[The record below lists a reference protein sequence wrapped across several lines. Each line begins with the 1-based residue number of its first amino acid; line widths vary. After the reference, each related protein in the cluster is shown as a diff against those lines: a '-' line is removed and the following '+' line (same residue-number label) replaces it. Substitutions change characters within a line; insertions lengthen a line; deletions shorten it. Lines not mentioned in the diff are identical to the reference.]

1 MVAKIHKAGA
11 TIGRPQVAAFL
22 LLTILLL
29 AGCAP
34 KPTPEAPPETTQT
47 VAVETTILPEATLA
61 PETIPW
67 QEPEEGELVRILDY
81 LTQAYQELPY
91 AGTDNFTGQ
100 VIYDFPD
107 AYLRYSTVKKLM
119 AVQSDLQQAGYSLKI
134 WDGFRPTAAQ
144 WKLWEICPDPTYVS
158 DPTRGY
164 SSHSRGNTLD
174 LTLALPD
181 GREVEMPTGFDDFSH
196 YADRDY
202 RDCSQEAAKNARFL
216 EETMKANGFTGYFG
230 EWWHFTDTDSYDVAE
245 DFQPLAPK
253 EITLTKE
260 TALLARADLESTVLA
275 WLQPG
280 ETVTLR
286 AQWGDYFQAEARG
299 GWGYILI
306 E

>member
-1 MVAKIHKAGA
+1 MVAKKVGA
-11 TIGRPQVAAFL
+11 TIGRPQAAVFL
-22 LLTILLL
+22 LLTMLFLT
-29 AGCAP
+29 GCAP
-34 KPTPEAPPETTQT
+34 KPTPEASPETTQT
-47 VAVETTILPEATLA
+47 VAVETTILPETTLP

-67 QEPEEGELVRILDY
+67 QEPEEGKLVRILEY
-81 LTQAYQELPY
+81 LPQVYQELPY

-245 DFQPLAPK
+245 NFQPLAPK
-253 EITLTKE
+253 EVTLTKE
-260 TALLARADLESTVLA
+260 TALFARADLESTVLA
-275 WLQPG
+275 WLHPG

-286 AQWGDYFQAEARG
+286 AQWEDFFQAEARG

>member
-1 MVAKIHKAGA
+1 MAAKTHKAGA
-11 TIGRPQVAAFL
+11 TTGRPQAAAFL

-34 KPTPEAPPETTQT
+34 KPTPEAPPEPTQT

-81 LTQAYQELPY
+81 LPQAYQELPY

-253 EITLTKE
+253 EVTLTKE

>member
-81 LTQAYQELPY
+81 LPQAYQELPY